1 MYVYIHTLSL
11 LLYCA
16 PAGRIHPRFLARPL
30 PRAILE
36 GPSWKIAAVLV
47 DEASANSDM
56 PSSNKASTK
65 LLGIQYVT
73 IRQGR
78 YVPLPRRFMSACV
91 PAPLV

>member
-1 MYVYIHTLSL
+1 MLPL

-16 PAGRIHPRFLARPL
+16 PVGRIHPRFLARPL

-47 DEASANSDM
+47 DEASANSDIL
-56 PSSNKASTK
+56 SSNKASTR
-65 LLGIQYVT
+65 LIGRQYVT
-73 IRQGR
+73 IRRGR

>member
-1 MYVYIHTLSL
+1 MLSL

-47 DEASANSDM
+47 DEASANN
-56 PSSNKASTK
+56 PYCLPTRPPQG
-65 LLGIQYVT
+65 LT

-78 YVPLPRRFMSACV
+78 YAPLHRRRFMSACV